1 MIEWSGIELLVR
13 DRFREFVDERIR
25 PRVDELEGG
34 DLPPYEIIRELFTSF
49 GLDTMAR
56 ESFAKAIENRRDDAG
71 PDVDVAGLVSTGGGL
86 FEQEAMAMLAISEI
100 SKVSMGITAAIG
112 VSIGLAAQ
120 TIMSRGTVEQ
130 RTRWA
135 LDLLTFD
142 KVGAWAL
149 AEPDAGSDVFGGMTT
164 SVRPVDGGYLL
175 NGRKTFVTN
184 GPYADTVVVY
194 AKLDD
199 GSATAPRDR
208 SVLTF
213 VLDADMPGF
222 TRSGPMRTMG
232 MQSSPTGELLFADVH
247 LEADRLLAGR
257 FGSDGRDSARCN
269 RTFERVGVA
278 AMALGIIEECLR
290 LCVDYAK
297 TRELRGKKIS
307 ALQLIQLKLAT
318 MEVARLNVRNLLF
331 RAIELTRAGQR
342 VSRTESAAIK
352 LYSSRAATDVANEAV
367 QLFGGRGYLAE
378 YRVEQLARDARALTI
393 FAGSSEVQVG
403 QIARGLLR

>member
-25 PRVDELEGG
+25 PRMDELEGG
-34 DLPPYEIIRELFTSF
+34 DMPPYEIIRELYSSF
-49 GLDTMAR
+49 GLDAVAR
-56 ESFAKAIENRRDDAG
+56 ESFAKAIENRRDDIP
-71 PDVDVAGLVSTGGGL
+71 PDPDATSLVCTGGGL
-86 FEQEAMAMLAISEI
+86 FDQDAMAMLAISEI

-112 VSIGLAAQ
+112 ASIGLAAQ
-120 TIMSRGTVEQ
+120 TIMTRGTVEQ

-149 AEPDAGSDVFGGMTT
+149 AEPDAGSDMFGGMTT
-164 SVRPVDGGYLL
+164 SVRPVEGGYVL
-175 NGRKTFVTN
+175 NGHKTFVTN

-199 GSATAPRDR
+199 GSVADPRKR
-208 SVLTF
+208 PVLIF
-213 VLDADMPGF
+213 VLDADLPGF
-222 TRSGPMRTMG
+222 SRSGPMRMMG
-232 MQSSPTGELLFADVH
+232 MQSSPTGELHFTDVY
-247 LEADRLLAGR
+247 LRADRLLTGWPGA
-257 FGSDGRDSARCN
+257 DGRDSARCN
-269 RTFERVGVA
+269 LIFERVVVA
-278 AMALGIIEECLR
+278 AMSLGIIEECLR
-290 LCVDYAK
+290 LCVDHAK

-331 RAIELTRAGQR
+331 RAVELSRAGQR
-342 VSRTESAAIK
+342 VSRTEAAAIK
-352 LYSSRAATDVANEAV
+352 LYSSRAATEVANEAV